1 MIKKT
6 VELGFFLALALILAY
21 VESLIPFS
29 FGIPGIKLGLPN
41 LIVVLLLYREGTI
54 QTNGIDGCDTAQ
66 SNRNGHNRKFVTVP
80 QIRRLQKGMVI
91 SAEQKAALR
100 GNRNKQ
106 DGVKE
111 ALLVNGLRIIL
122 SGFLFSNLYTILY
135 ALAGALCSFTA
146 MLLGRRL
153 KCFSMIG
160 VSVLGGVFH
169 NIGQIIV
176 AMLVVETV
184 YVGYYVPYLIVAGTV
199 TGAVLGFIAM
209 ELMPYLYRLNNKP
222 Y

>member
-41 LIVVLLLYREGTI
+41 LIVVLLLYREGTT
-54 QTNGIDGCDTAQ
+54 QTN
-66 SNRNGHNRKFVTVP
+66 R
-80 QIRRLQKGMVI
+80 
-91 SAEQKAALR
+91 
-100 GNRNKQ
+100 Q
-106 DGVKE
+106 DGVME

-135 ALAGALCSFTA
+135 ALAGALCSLAA

-153 KCFSMIG
+153 KCFSVIG

-209 ELMPYLYRLNNKP
+209 ELTPYLYRQTARHID
-222 Y
+222 

>member
-41 LIVVLLLYREGTI
+41 LVVILLLYREGTI
-54 QTNGIDGCDTAQ
+54 QTNRMARGGTLQDVRIGQGEEAKESNGKQKTALQ
-66 SNRNGHNRKFVTVP
+66 DNRGKC
-80 QIRRLQKGMVI
+80 
-91 SAEQKAALR
+91 
-100 GNRNKQ
+100 
-106 DGVKE
+106 DGVRE

-135 ALAGALCSFTA
+135 ALAGAVCSFAA

-153 KCFSMIG
+153 KCFSVIG
-160 VSVLGGVFH
+160 VSVLGGIFH
-169 NIGQIIV
+169 NIGQIVV

-184 YVGYYVPYLIVAGTV
+184 YVGYYIPFLIVAGTV
-199 TGAVLGFIAM
+199 TGAVLGFMAM
-209 ELMPYLYRLNNKP
+209 ELLPYLYRLNNRM

>member
-1 MIKKT
+1 MIKRT
-6 VELGFFLALALILAY
+6 VELGFFLALALILAD

-41 LIVVLLLYREGTI
+41 LIVVLLLYRDGTE
-54 QTNGIDGCDTAQ
+54 Q
-66 SNRNGHNRKFVTVP
+66 SNVMDERKLDEV
-80 QIRRLQKGMVI
+80 R
-91 SAEQKAALR
+91 
-100 GNRNKQ
+100 
-106 DGVKE
+106 E

-135 ALAGALCSFTA
+135 ALAGAVCSFVA

-184 YVGYYVPYLIVAGTV
+184 YVGYYIPYLIVAGTV

-209 ELMPYLYRLNNKP
+209 ELVPYLYRQSDRL

>member
-6 VELGFFLALALILAY
+6 VESGFFLALALILAY

-41 LIVVLLLYREGTI
+41 LIVVLLLYRG
-54 QTNGIDGCDTAQ
+54 GTAQ
-66 SNRNGHNRKFVTVP
+66 RDREYRDGVV
-80 QIRRLQKGMVI
+80 
-91 SAEQKAALR
+91 
-100 GNRNKQ
+100 Q
-106 DGVKE
+106 DGVSGLGGAGE
-111 ALLVNGLRIIL
+111 AALVNGLRILL

-135 ALAGALCSFTA
+135 ALAGALCSFLA

-153 KCFSMIG
+153 KCFSVIG

-176 AMLVVETV
+176 AMLVVETI
-184 YVGYYVPYLIVAGTV
+184 YVGYYIPFLIVSGTV
-199 TGAVLGFIAM
+199 TGAVLGIAAM
-209 ELMPYLYRLNNKP
+209 ELIPYLRGTRSVVSRQHYDV
-222 Y
+222 